1 MCPLLGKLLD
11 VATNCRGTHLGAG
24 LCPAHQRPSPRLVPR
39 RPATAA
45 RLLRAIGGALGST
58 GLLLEHAGST
68 SVPGL
73 AAKPVIDL
81 VLGVPDPVDEAAY
94 VPALEALGYQLRIR
108 EPEWQEHRLLAGAHP
123 TVNLHVFAV
132 GSGEIDRMLAFRDHL
147 RRDSADREL
156 YVRTKRELASR
167 TWAHVQ
173 DYADAKSRVVE
184 EILRRAPAVER
195 GDGEVAR

>member
-1 MCPLLGKLLD
+1 VPYLTD
-11 VATNCRGTHLGAG
+11 R
-24 LCPAHQRPSPRLVPR
+24 PRLEGQVTLAEPD
-39 RPATAA
+39 AEWATTAA

-108 EPEWQEHRLLAGAHP
+108 EPEWHEHRLLAGAHP
-123 TVNLHVFAV
+123 TVNLHVFAA
-132 GSGEIDRMLAFRDHL
+132 GSDEIDRMLAFRDHL